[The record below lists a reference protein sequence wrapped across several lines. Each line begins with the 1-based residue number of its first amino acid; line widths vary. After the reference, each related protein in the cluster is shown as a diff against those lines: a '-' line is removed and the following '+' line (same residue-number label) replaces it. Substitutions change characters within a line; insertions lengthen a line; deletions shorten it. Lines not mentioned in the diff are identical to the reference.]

1 MSKRVKRY
9 DEWTQVLDIEDEFFA
24 VYVIGDENRF
34 SISIETKG
42 VKFGLNGCRIMEGKK
57 GKFIS
62 IPAWKDSHGKYHD
75 YAFLSFEDKIDTKC
89 VIDMF

>member
-1 MSKRVKRY
+1 MSKKVKRY
-9 DEWTQVLDIEDEFFA
+9 DEWTQVLDLEDKFT
-24 VYVIGDENRF
+24 VYVIGDEDRF
-34 SISIETKG
+34 SISIETAG
-42 VKFGLNGCRIMEGKK
+42 VKFGLNGCRIMKGKK

-75 YAFLSFEDKIDTKC
+75 YAYLSFDNAIDMKC